1 MKHLFLQKVSTATQ
15 ADLASNGKFFVVVGV
30 IALVFLG
37 ISGFLI
43 YIDKRLK
50 KLEDKA

>member
-1 MKHLFLQKVSTATQ
+1 MNQLFLEKMNTATK
-15 ADLASNGKFFVVVGV
+15 ADLGTDGKYFVVVGV

-43 YIDKRLK
+43 YLDRRLK
-50 KLEDKA
+50 KQEEKA